1 MQLANIGSRSLV
13 MHGKATRTVNG
24 KTAANFTR
32 NSKGRIVLKTNHASK
47 MSKRAASTRRKTHR
61 PVTRSM
67 TAATKS
73 KRAAALVKARAAR
86 GAKKSLSPIR
96 ESGSK
101 RNSKSATGGF
111 FSGW

>member
-1 MQLANIGSRSLV
+1 MPMQLANIGSRSKV
-13 MHGKATRTVNG
+13 FHGTASRTANG

-32 NSKGRIVLKTNHASK
+32 NSKGRIVSRANHAK
-47 MSKRAASTRRKTHR
+47 KLAKRKTTKSRR

-73 KRAAALVKARAAR
+73 KRVAALVKARAAR

-101 RNSKSATGGF
+101 SSGGF
-111 FSGW
+111 FSW